1 MVTGDPHERIGM
13 KKPVV
18 LDAIVTPVERP
29 CTSSP
34 PRNNWVSRLP
44 LPRETGRTCAYGSL
58 RALAAIDLGEPP
70 DLVVMSMLGDALSA
84 AEPIT
89 AVESRWR
96 NQLQSFQSSATTA
109 NVFVCTIFRH
119 VPGSLDSSDQHDTPS
134 VERIR
139 RLNLLAAELSHDLG
153 IAVVDVD
160 RVFAHIGARNV
171 QADYR
176 MNSTIAAET
185 AAYAIVSSV
194 LASGLDDLIAP
205 DVQERARQHQG
216 KLSQIGKLLNRR
228 LRKNP

>member
-1 MVTGDPHERIGM
+1 M

-18 LDAIVTPVERP
+18 LDAIVTPAERP
-29 CTSSP
+29 ALIAASEQLGESLTAATGDGA
-34 PRNNWVSRLP
+34 NVRLRFP
-44 LPRETGRTCAYGSL
+44 T
-58 RALAAIDLGEPP
+58 ALAAIDLGEPP

-160 RVFAHIGARNV
+160 RVFAHIGARSLH
-171 QADYR
+171 ADYR
-176 MNSTIAAET
+176 MNGAMAAET

-228 LRKNP
+228 LRKNQ

>member
-1 MVTGDPHERIGM
+1 M

-18 LDAIVTPVERP
+18 LDAIVTRAEHPALIAASEQLAESLTAATGDGPDVRLRF
-29 CTSSP
+29 P
-34 PRNNWVSRLP
+34 P
-44 LPRETGRTCAYGSL
+44 
-58 RALAAIDLGEPP
+58 ALAAIDLGELP

-84 AEPIT
+84 AESLSALET
-89 AVESRWR
+89 RWR
-96 NQLQSFQSSATTA
+96 NQIQSFQASATTA

-119 VPGSLDSSDQHDTPS
+119 VPKSVDRSDEHGGPS

-160 RVFAHIGARNV
+160 RVFAHIGARSL

-176 MNSTIAAET
+176 MNSAMAAET

-194 LASGLDDLIAP
+194 LASGLDDLISP

-216 KLSQIGKLLNRR
+216 KLSQIGTLLNRR

>member
-1 MVTGDPHERIGM
+1 M

-18 LDAIVTPVERP
+18 LDAIVTPAERP
-29 CTSSP
+29 ALIAASEQLAESLTAATGEGAD
-34 PRNNWVSRLP
+34 VRLRFP
-44 LPRETGRTCAYGSL
+44 A
-58 RALAAIDLGEPP
+58 ALAAIDLGEPP
-70 DLVVMSMLGDALSA
+70 DLVVMSMLADALSA
-84 AEPIT
+84 AESIT

-109 NVFVCTIFRH
+109 TVFVCTTFRH
-119 VPGSLDSSDQHDTPS
+119 LARNVSRSDEDGPPS
-134 VERIR
+134 IERIR

-153 IAVVDVD
+153 IAVVDID
-160 RVFAHIGARNV
+160 RIFAHIGAQNV

-176 MNSTIAAET
+176 MNGAIAAET

-216 KLSQIGKLLNRR
+216 KLAQIGTLLNRR
-228 LRKNP
+228 LRKNQ